1 VIKRFYSDV
10 LGLDV
15 KETPEGLEVATG
27 ADSKVFIYPSETN
40 KLADFTVLNFIV
52 DDVEGTVGQLTQKG
66 VRMEHYDMPKLET
79 DKKGILRS
87 PHGPSAIAWFKDPAQ
102 NILAV
107 LQES

>member
-52 DDVEGTVGQLTQKG
+52 DDVEGTVDQLTQKG
-66 VRMEHYDMPKLET
+66 VRMEQYDMPQMKT

-107 LQES
+107 IQES